1 MRDGYAAGAQRD
13 LRWRNRE
20 IRQPG
25 GVRQCIDGYGE
36 ATGPSADSNENH
48 IGHRES
54 ARWRISALEVVEPER
69 AFCVPTV
76 HGCWPPSETGSVT
89 ARHIVRAA
97 INDIRIKADRDVVSA

>member
-36 ATGPSADSNENH
+36 ATGPSADWNENH

-54 ARWRISALEVVEPER
+54 ARWRISALETLNMKIGRKGKMVLMPRLVLSSLSH
-69 AFCVPTV
+69 V
-76 HGCWPPSETGSVT
+76 H
-89 ARHIVRAA
+89 HHQ
-97 INDIRIKADRDVVSA
+97 IR

>member
-36 ATGPSADSNENH
+36 ATGPSADWNENH

-54 ARWRISALEVVEPER
+54 ARWRISALEMVEPER
-69 AFCVPTV
+69 TSAFWQFTV
-76 HGCWPPSETGSVT
+76 VGRPVKPAPFPPVTLSELQLTTFLSKLIVT
-89 ARHIVRAA
+89 
-97 INDIRIKADRDVVSA
+97 S